1 MQSEPLLLFAS
12 FHNIEMTQFRSV
24 NFIYLVYKFEF
35 LFWTCP
41 TFWTIFMTDLQPL
54 CLKLYFLVILGD
66 GRNLF
71 FDILYLCFLFIQKT
85 EELVLK
91 KIHNSGFVGHR
102 KLPNPSISNVFN
114 LWWTGLRYIIWFEWP
129 DFGPK
134 CLVTGQLPKF
144 KASVWNFPIS
154 ETGRKCNLT
163 CW

>member
-1 MQSEPLLLFAS
+1 
-12 FHNIEMTQFRSV
+12 
-24 NFIYLVYKFEF
+24 
-35 LFWTCP
+35 
-41 TFWTIFMTDLQPL
+41 MTDLQPL

-114 LWWTGLRYIIWFEWP
+114 LWWTGLRYII
-129 DFGPK
+129 
-134 CLVTGQLPKF
+134 
-144 KASVWNFPIS
+144 
-154 ETGRKCNLT
+154 
-163 CW
+163 

>member
-1 MQSEPLLLFAS
+1 
-12 FHNIEMTQFRSV
+12 MTQFWSV
-24 NFIYLVYKFEF
+24 NFICLVYKSKF

-41 TFWTIFMTDLQPL
+41 TFWTIFMTNLQPL
-54 CLKLYFLVILGD
+54 YLKLYFLVILGD
-66 GRNLF
+66 GGNLF
-71 FDILYLCFLFIQKT
+71 FGKNFFKILYLCFLFIQKA

-91 KIHNSGFVGHR
+91 KFHNSGFVGHR